1 MTDLSTRNDTA
12 HATNKGL
19 LVVFWL
25 YVLVPLVWG
34 VVNTLAQAMKLF
46 H

>member
-1 MTDLSTRNDTA
+1 MHMDHQQVTA
-12 HATNKGL
+12 QSTNKGL
-19 LVVFWL
+19 LTIFWL

-34 VVNTLAQAMKLF
+34 VSNTITQALKLF